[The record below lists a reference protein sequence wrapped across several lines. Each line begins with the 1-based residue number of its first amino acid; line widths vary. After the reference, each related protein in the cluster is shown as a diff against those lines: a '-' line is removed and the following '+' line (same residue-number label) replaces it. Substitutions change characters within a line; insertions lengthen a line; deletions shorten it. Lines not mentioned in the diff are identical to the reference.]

1 MNDMA
6 FLVLVGVS
14 ADNPFQRWMDGWVD
28 GWINGRKERKE
39 GIGIGIRRE
48 GYISVG
54 SSC

>member
-28 GWINGRKERKE
+28 GWTDGWMGGSMEGRKERKA
-39 GIGIGIRRE
+39 
-48 GYISVG
+48 
-54 SSC
+54 